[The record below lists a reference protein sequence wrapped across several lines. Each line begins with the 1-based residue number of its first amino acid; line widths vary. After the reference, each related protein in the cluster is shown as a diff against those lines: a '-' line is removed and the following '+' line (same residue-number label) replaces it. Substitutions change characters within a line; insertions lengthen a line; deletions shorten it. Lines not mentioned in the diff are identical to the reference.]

1 MKQTC
6 PGNGIF
12 DPSISACVSPSS
24 LPSCPSKIV
33 LILKKQ
39 CKFQKRMIRSFLF
52 PQQQQVQQFPVP
64 VQQLQVQQQFPV
76 QQQLQVQQRL
86 QVLQ

>member
-1 MKQTC
+1 
-6 PGNGIF
+6 
-12 DPSISACVSPSS
+12 
-24 LPSCPSKIV
+24 
-33 LILKKQ
+33 
-39 CKFQKRMIRSFLF
+39 MIRSFLF